1 MMKFNSLFNH
11 TLSMTQSSN
20 LSGPSS
26 KLANTTTS
34 KSPSPQRQKKG
45 QRGPTVIEP
54 ELRIDA
60 DFFAYRSCQVNE
72 TELDWGDDLITI
84 ASNFKE
90 VTKVFS
96 SEINNLKKRF
106 DTERVLLYFSDSK
119 NFRKL
124 VDPDYKGKRTKR
136 KPVGYKR
143 LLDWCKD
150 HFKIIRYENLE
161 ADDAL
166 GLECHLDP
174 SDFILVSPD
183 KDMKQISC
191 NLFNGSELVQV
202 TPEEADYWFWTQ
214 CLTGDPVDG
223 YKGVPG
229 IGAKGAQ
236 KILAK
241 AEDPWQAVL
250 SCYEKAGMTEADAI
264 RNARLARILR
274 PGEYN
279 STTKEPILWNPPPSS
294 LDSTSA

>member
-1 MMKFNSLFNH
+1 M
-11 TLSMTQSSN
+11 
-20 LSGPSS
+20 
-26 KLANTTTS
+26 
-34 KSPSPQRQKKG
+34 PQKQKKAQPG
-45 QRGPTVIEP
+45 LTVTKT

-60 DFFAYRSCQVNE
+60 DFYAYRCCQANE
-72 TELDWGDDLITI
+72 VELDWGDDLITI

-90 VTKVFS
+90 VIKAFTSDIK
-96 SEINNLKKRF
+96 NLQSKFNTDK
-106 DTERVLLYFSDSK
+106 VLLYFSDTK
-119 NFRKL
+119 NFRKTI
-124 VDPDYKGKRTKR
+124 DPEYKGKRTKR

-143 LLDWCKD
+143 LLEWCQSHYKT
-150 HFKIIRYENLE
+150 IRYENLE

-191 NLFNGSELVQV
+191 TLYNGDELTTVSSQ
-202 TPEEADYWFWTQ
+202 EADYWFWTQ

-229 IGAKGAQ
+229 VGAKGAQ

-241 AEDPWQAVL
+241 SEDPWQAVVTA
-250 SCYEKAGMTEADAI
+250 YERAGMSLDDAI

>member
-1 MMKFNSLFNH
+1 
-11 TLSMTQSSN
+11 MTQSSSLN
-20 LSGPSS
+20 GQSS
-26 KLANTTTS
+26 KQANTTTS
-34 KSPSPQRQKKG
+34 KSPSPQKQKKEQAG
-45 QRGPTVIEP
+45 RTAIEP

-60 DFFAYRSCQVNE
+60 DFFAYRCCQANE

-90 VTKVFS
+90 VIKVFTN
-96 SEINNLKKRF
+96 EINNLKKRF
-106 DTERVLLYFSDSK
+106 DTDRVLLYFSDSK

-124 VDPDYKGKRTKR
+124 VDPEYKGKRTKR

-143 LLDWCKD
+143 LLEWCKSN
-150 HFKIIRYENLE
+150 FKTIRYENLE

-191 NLFNGSELVQV
+191 NLFNGEQLVYV
-202 TPEEADYWFWTQ
+202 SPEEADHWFWTQ

-229 IGAKGAQ
+229 MGAKGAE

-241 AEDPWQAVL
+241 IEDPWQTVVA
-250 SCYEKAGMTEADAI
+250 CYEKANLTEADAL

-279 STTKEPILWNPPPSS
+279 STTKEPILWTPP
-294 LDSTSA
+294 A

>member
-1 MMKFNSLFNH
+1 M
-11 TLSMTQSSN
+11 
-20 LSGPSS
+20 
-26 KLANTTTS
+26 
-34 KSPSPQRQKKG
+34 
-45 QRGPTVIEP
+45 
-54 ELRIDA
+54 RIDA
-60 DFFAYRSCQVNE
+60 DFYAYRQCQANE
-72 TELDWGDDLITI
+72 TELDWGDDVITI

-90 VTKVFS
+90 VIRAFS
-96 SEINNLKKRF
+96 QEIDRLKRRF
-106 DTERVLLYFSDSK
+106 ETDRVLLFFSDSK
-119 NFRKL
+119 NFRKTI
-124 VDPDYKGKRTKR
+124 DPEYKGKRTKR

-143 LLDWCKD
+143 LLDWCKTNY
-150 HFKIIRYENLE
+150 KTIRYENLE

-191 NLFNGSELVQV
+191 NLFNGDELTYV
-202 TPEEADYWFWTQ
+202 TPEEADYWFWRQ

-229 IGAKGAQ
+229 IGAKGAE

-241 AEDPWQAVL
+241 AEDPWQAVVT
-250 SCYEKAGMTEADAI
+250 SYEKAGLSLDDAI

-279 STTKEPILWNPPPSS
+279 STTKEPILWTPPSS
-294 LDSTSA
+294 SVST

>member
-1 MMKFNSLFNH
+1 MMP
-11 TLSMTQSSN
+11 SSN
-20 LSGPSS
+20 SNGRSS
-26 KLANTTTS
+26 KQASTTNS
-34 KSPSPQRQKKG
+34 KSPSRQKQRKAKPG
-45 QRGPTVIEP
+45 QTAT

-60 DFFAYRSCQVNE
+60 DFYAYRNCQVNE
-72 TELDWGDDLITI
+72 QELDWGEDLITI

-90 VTKVFS
+90 VIRSFTQD
-96 SEINNLKKRF
+96 IDNLKKRF
-106 DTERVLLYFSDSK
+106 DTDNVLLFFSDTK
-119 NFRKL
+119 NFRKTI
-124 VDPDYKGKRTKR
+124 DPEYKGKRIKR

-143 LLDWCKD
+143 LLNWCFD
-150 HFKIIRYENLE
+150 NYRTIRYGSLE

-183 KDMKQISC
+183 KDLKQISC
-191 NLFNGSELVQV
+191 NLYNGDKLTHV
-202 TPEEADYWFWTQ
+202 TPDEADYWFWTQ

-229 IGAKGAQ
+229 VGAKGAE

-241 AEDPWQAVL
+241 AEDPWEAIVAA
-250 SCYEKAGMTEADAI
+250 YNKAGLTLDDAI

-279 STTKEPILWNPPPSS
+279 STTKEPILWDPSHHLQS
-294 LDSTSA
+294 